1 MRPHI
6 RHQRSWDAQLQRPRL
21 GPAQLNFTEG
31 STERLLSPEDS
42 DEAVEEPYVVSC
54 TKRLI
59 QSWIARTG
67 SPCDGSSVQLKP
79 RHDSSR

>member
-6 RHQRSWDAQLQRPRL
+6 RHQGGRDAQLQRPRL
-21 GPAQLNFTEG
+21 GLVQRNFTEG
-31 STERLLSPEDS
+31 SNGRLVPPEDS
-42 DEAVEEPYVVSC
+42 NEPPEEPYVVSC
-54 TKRLI
+54 TNRLI

-67 SPCDGSSVQLKP
+67 SPCDGSSVQLNP